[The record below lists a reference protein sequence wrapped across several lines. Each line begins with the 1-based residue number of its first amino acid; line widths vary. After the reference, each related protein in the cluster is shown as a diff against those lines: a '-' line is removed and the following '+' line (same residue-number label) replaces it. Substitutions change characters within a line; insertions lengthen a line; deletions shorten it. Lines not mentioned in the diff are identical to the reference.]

1 MEVPVLKLLFT
12 LKLGLYESPW
22 GCPNEE
28 NLKLTPL
35 GTLES
40 WGFVVGNI
48 YNVKII
54 KKWI

>member
-1 MEVPVLKLLFT
+1 MKVPVLKLLFT

-54 KKWI
+54 K